1 MIISFNNVSK
11 SFFSNFLFSK
21 ISFTVNEND
30 KIGLVG
36 VNGVGKSTLLKMILG
51 EEKVDGNIDNLNEK
65 GTVFINPNIKIS
77 YLSQNVNFKSMDNYV
92 IDEIYSVFDE
102 LLSIKDKIENLSSD
116 MNELDEIYS
125 NYDEKDVYSIDY
137 RVNFVVEGLN
147 LENLKNIKIFELSG
161 GEKTRVALAKIL
173 LEKSDLLILDEPT
186 NHLDILTIEWL
197 EKYLIKEIKSFIII
211 SHDREFLDNVCNKI
225 YEIENKKLE
234 TYNGNFSDFLFQK
247 ELILKGEI
255 KKYEKE
261 QEYIKKM
268 EEFVRRYKAGN
279 KSKQARGRQKL
290 LDKLD
295 RMEDPEFNVK
305 KLKLNFTSKYDTGE
319 NVLKI
324 KNLKVDNLFE
334 IDEFNIYKGDKI
346 GIIGKNGI
354 GKSTLLKIIEK
365 NLKYD
370 EIELGSNVNIAYFD
384 QDMSFDNEE
393 NTLIEE
399 INNDLSKNEEYYK
412 SLLSS
417 FLFTKDDIEKK
428 IKNLSGGE
436 KVRIKLLKMMLK
448 NANFLILDEPT
459 NHLDMYSIEILEEA
473 LKNFNQTL
481 IVVSHNRHFLSEV
494 CNKICIIE
502 NGKLSV
508 FDGNYEKYK
517 ENIQNEIDKKEINL
531 SKEMNKQIFI
541 ENKNRK
547 KEIKKN
553 QKRIIEIEK
562 QIDDINFQIIELQ
575 EKMYKFSTDYQ
586 KLLDI
591 QNEID
596 RLKNLENNLL
606 LEWENLSDNTE

>member
-11 SFFSNFLFSK
+11 LFFSNFLFSN
-21 ISFTVNEND
+21 ISFTVNKND

-65 GTVFINPNIKIS
+65 GTIFINPNIKIS

-102 LLSIKDKIENLSSD
+102 LLNVKDKIENLSSD

-147 LENLKNIKIFELSG
+147 LENLKNKKILELSG

-197 EKYLIKEIKSFIII
+197 EKYLIKEIKSFILI

-305 KLKLNFTSKYDTGE
+305 KLKLNFSAKYDTGE

-324 KNLKVDNLFE
+324 KNLKVDNLFK

-370 EIELGSNVNIAYFD
+370 EIELGSNVNMAYFD

-417 FLFTKDDIEKK
+417 FLFTKDDVEKK

-596 RLKNLENNLL
+596 KLKNLENNLL